1 MGLQTVRDAAA
12 VMSGT
17 GYPFTETERKSILQL
32 AFKSGSKEKTN
43 SLIDELEK
51 AQDREQ
57 AREVMIRYQSECPVQ
72 PAWIS
77 QVENLL
83 VALEA
88 YRIEQEK
95 AIQSLSEAL
104 ERYGISMPAEEIR
117 QMETDEI
124 REEIRTVVNKRTE
137 AR

>member
-1 MGLQTVRDAAA
+1 MGL
-12 VMSGT
+12 
-17 GYPFTETERKSILQL
+17 
-32 AFKSGSKEKTN
+32 
-43 SLIDELEK
+43 
-51 AQDREQ
+51 
-57 AREVMIRYQSECPVQ
+57 QSECPVQ